1 MTQEEQDF
9 AELFLHDVQRG
20 QIHVDESKTL
30 RDYLTEYMT
39 RAKNDRIHRF
49 AEALGLNEDILREIM
64 TNYMPDDI
72 IPPGPFEQL
81 RLSVNKEKAKAWF
94 EQHEGVPIQS
104 FRINMRID
112 RILRAFIE
120 EGGFEI

>member
-1 MTQEEQDF
+1 MIN
-9 AELFLHDVQRG
+9 V
-20 QIHVDESKTL
+20 ESFNIKRL
-30 RDYLTEYMT
+30 DNLKGCCVPKFE
-39 RAKNDRIHRF
+39 
-49 AEALGLNEDILREIM
+49 EIM

-81 RLSVNKEKAKAWF
+81 RLSVDKDKAKTWF
-94 EQHEGVPIQS
+94 EQHEGTPIQS